1 MLQKLIKRLSIVF
14 VALVLVNVAISPL
27 VVANANENSI
37 NLSISSEPPT
47 IDPALGTDTTSGAV
61 IDNVFEGLT
70 AVTPDGEIVPAAA
83 ESWDVSEDGLT
94 YTFHLRE
101 NGKWSNGDPVVA
113 GDFEYG
119 WKRVLNPETISER
132 AEFLYSIEGAEA
144 YNQSEGA
151 VEDVKITAVDD
162 YTLEV
167 VLRAPT
173 SYFDEFVA
181 MYTFSPVNPAVV
193 DSNSSWAV
201 DVSEDYVTNGPFVLS
216 EWNHNSNYVLKKN
229 EHYWDIDNVALDS
242 VNVQIIE
249 SEATA
254 TSEFMAGSL
263 DFLGSP
269 YGTVSLDSIDLFRE
283 EGIIQT
289 QATSAIYWYIM
300 NVTDPVMSNP
310 NIRKALALAVDRQN
324 IVDNIAKGG
333 QLPALGYVPPMIP
346 GFEEDR
352 GYFEDADYDTAR
364 EYLAVGLEELGMED
378 PSELTINL
386 SINTSEAH
394 SVIAQDVQEK
404 WARELGINI
413 AIDNTEWQV
422 YLDKLSMLDYQ
433 VGRMGW
439 TGKYNDAT
447 TYLDMYRT
455 KDVGNNDT
463 GWESEEYKAL
473 LDESDFELDEEARY
487 QLLRDAEAVM
497 IDEMPVI
504 PIYYYSNAFVESD
517 RIQGMDYD
525 AVGRIDLKYVT
536 VDGE

>member
-193 DSNSSWAV
+193 DSKSSWAV

>member
-14 VALVLVNVAISPL
+14 VALVLMNVAISPL

>member
-144 YNQSEGA
+144 YNKSEGA

-193 DSNSSWAV
+193 NSNSSWAV

-216 EWNHNSNYVLKKN
+216 EWNHNSNYVLTKN

>member
-1 MLQKLIKRLSIVF
+1 MLLNLIKKCSMVIVASAVMLSAVAPQAIV
-14 VALVLVNVAISPL
+14 S
-27 VVANANENSI
+27 ANENTA
-37 NLSISSEPPT
+37 NLTIASEPPT
-47 IDPALGTDTTSGAV
+47 IDPALGTDTTSGAI

-70 AVTPDGEIVPAAA
+70 SVTPEGDIVPAAA
-83 ESWDVSEDGLT
+83 ESWDVSEDALV

-101 NGKWSNGDPVVA
+101 DAKWSNGDPVVA
-113 GDFEYG
+113 SDFEYA
-119 WKRVLNPETISER
+119 WKRVLNPETLSQR
-132 AEFLYSIEGAEA
+132 AEFLYAIEGAEN
-144 YNQSEGA
+144 YNKGEGDL
-151 VEDVKITAVDD
+151 EDVQINVLDD

-167 VLRAPT
+167 VLRSPT
-173 SYFDEFVA
+173 PYFTEFVA

-193 DSNSSWAV
+193 DENESWAV
-201 DVSEDYVTNGPFVLS
+201 GANEDYITNGPFVLT
-216 EWNHNSNYVLKKN
+216 EWTHNSDYVLEKN
-229 EHYWDIDNVALDS
+229 EQYWDMDNVALDA

-249 SEATA
+249 SEAAA
-254 TSEFMAGSL
+254 TSEFMAGNL

-269 YGTVSLDSIDLFRE
+269 YGTVSLDSIEVFE
-283 EGIIQT
+283 EQGLLQT

-324 IVDNIAKGG
+324 IVDNITKGG
-333 QLPALGYVPPMIP
+333 QIPALGYVPPMIP

-364 EYLAVGLEELGMED
+364 EYLAVGLEELGLSD

-404 WARELGINI
+404 WAQELGINI
-413 AIDNTEWQV
+413 SIDNTEWQV

-463 GWESEEYKAL
+463 GWESEAYKAL
-473 LDESDFELDEEARY
+473 LDESDYELDEEARL

-517 RIQGMDYD
+517 RIEGMDYD
-525 AVGRIDLKYVT
+525 AVGRIDLKHVSIS
-536 VDGE
+536 E